1 MNILGGVDFNVAAFP
16 LESNRKN
23 LLEICNFC
31 QYQQLINVHIQITDK
46 SATTINLFL
55 TNNKN
60 VIRIPGSVT
69 LVLVTFL
76 LSTSLENYLFPK
88 GNQRSRSLLTT
99 KDVQTTYANTRKVKT
114 NYYRKYSETNQG
126 DIDKSWRG
134 VFRF

>member
-60 VIRIPGSVT
+60 VIRILGSVT
-69 LVLVTFL
+69 LVLVTIL

-99 KDVQTTYANTRKVKT
+99 GCSNNVC
-114 NYYRKYSETNQG
+114 
-126 DIDKSWRG
+126 
-134 VFRF
+134 